1 MNSSIAILI
10 PCYNE
15 NKTIQKVIS
24 DFRLALPDS
33 KIYVFDNNSSDGS
46 ADLAEQAGAI
56 VIREYRQGKGNVIRS
71 MFQKID
77 ADCYIMVDADDTYPA
92 EIAPELAKF
101 ILSKEADM
109 VIGDRLSSTYFFEN
123 KRAFHNFGNK
133 FVRYLINW
141 IFNSNIKD
149 IMSGYRAFSK
159 VFIKNFPVF
168 SSGFEIE
175 TEMTIHALDKKFL
188 IKELPV
194 QYRDRPEDS
203 PSKLNTIEDGLKVLY
218 TIFNLF
224 KDLRP
229 LAFFGLI
236 AVIGLLVSVILLIPI
251 FIEYFETGL
260 VPRFPTLIAAGFI
273 TVVSLLSFFCGII
286 LDSINKHK
294 KFFYELQITNWH
306 QNHK

>member
-1 MNSSIAILI
+1 
-10 PCYNE
+10 
-15 NKTIQKVIS
+15 
-24 DFRLALPDS
+24 
-33 KIYVFDNNSSDGS
+33 
-46 ADLAEQAGAI
+46 
-56 VIREYRQGKGNVIRS
+56 
-71 MFQKID
+71 
-77 ADCYIMVDADDTYPA
+77 
-92 EIAPELAKF
+92 
-101 ILSKEADM
+101 
-109 VIGDRLSSTYFFEN
+109 
-123 KRAFHNFGNK
+123 
-133 FVRYLINW
+133 
-141 IFNSNIKD
+141 
-149 IMSGYRAFSK
+149 
-159 VFIKNFPVF
+159 VF

-236 AVIGLLVSVILLIPI
+236 AIIGILVSIILLIPI
-251 FIEYFETGL
+251 LIEYFKTGL